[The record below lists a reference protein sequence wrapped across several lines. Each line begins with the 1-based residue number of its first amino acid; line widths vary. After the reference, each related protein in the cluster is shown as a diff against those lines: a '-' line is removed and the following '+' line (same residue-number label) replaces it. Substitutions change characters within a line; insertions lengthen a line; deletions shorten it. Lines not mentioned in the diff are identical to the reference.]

1 MAKAPPKI
9 ESNDDNILYENE
21 FDDVLWDF
29 YLLKKVQR
37 KKGNVIA
44 TNPSFLAEKFSKL
57 FCK

>member
-9 ESNDDNILYENE
+9 ESNDDNILDENE

-44 TNPSFLAEKFSKL
+44 TNPSFLGRKVFKAVL
-57 FCK
+57 